1 MKWRVLPLAT
11 HDAFYNM
18 ATDEAISD
26 AIAEDKAPPTIR
38 FYRWKPGAVSIGHFQ
53 SMNDEVNVGRC
64 KSFGID
70 YVRRKTGGG
79 AVYHAENGE
88 ITYSVIAPEALFPKG
103 IIESYKVICG
113 YVVDGLSN
121 IGISA
126 QFAPINDIT
135 VSGKKISGNAQ
146 TRRRGTLMQHGTII
160 YDLKVEMM
168 FSLLKISNEKIS
180 DKMIKGVEERVTSVL
195 KHKRVS
201 EEALYK
207 ALLNGFT
214 KDKEYELGKLS
225 SDEIEKTAQ
234 LVKTIYKTQEWNF
247 MR

>member
-1 MKWRVLPLAT
+1 MKWRILPLAT

-26 AIAEDKAPPTIR
+26 AIAEEKAPPTIR
-38 FYRWKPGAVSIGHFQ
+38 FYQWKPGAVSIGHFQ

-88 ITYSVIAPEALFPKG
+88 ITYSVIAPEELFPKG

-113 YVVDGLSN
+113 WVVDGLSN
-121 IGISA
+121 VGISA
-126 QFAPINDIT
+126 QFAPINDIV

-146 TRRRGTLMQHGTII
+146 TRRRGTLLQHGTIL
-160 YDLKVEMM
+160 YDLNVERM
-168 FSLLKISNEKIS
+168 FSILKITNEKIS
-180 DKMIKGVEERVTSVL
+180 DKMIKSVEERVTSVL
-195 KHKRVS
+195 GHKKMS
-201 EEALYK
+201 EEKLYE
-207 ALLNGFT
+207 ALLKGFT
-214 KDKEYELGKLS
+214 KDKEFEFGKLS
-225 SDEIEKTAQ
+225 AEEIEKTNM
-234 LVKTIYKTQEWNF
+234 LVKTVYKTQEWNF